1 MIKKII
7 PAVLM
12 LVFVVG
18 GVFAADMLRP
28 SPVSTSHEGGDHG
41 GSGKGDHADD
51 NGKGDD
57 DHGGDYDAKQTAG
70 NYYFNFSR
78 QFVVPVMQSGRVQA
92 LVILDLNLE
101 MEQGDADGMFSM
113 EPKFRDALMRE
124 LLALSNE
131 GYFTGQLTDP
141 ERYDEIQ
148 KALLRAART
157 VKDEIISVLILDFA
171 RQEQ

>member
-1 MIKKII
+1 MIKKVV
-7 PAVLM
+7 PVVLM

-18 GVFAADMLRP
+18 GIFAADMLRP
-28 SPVSTSHEGGDHG
+28 SPVATA
-41 GSGKGDHADD
+41 HADD
-51 NGKGDD
+51 KYEKDGGKDDHGKDGHDD
-57 DHGGDYDAKQTAG
+57 DHGDKYDAKPTAG
-70 NYYFNFSR
+70 NYYFDFSR
-78 QFVVPVMQSGRVQA
+78 QFVVPVMESGRVKS

-101 MEQGDADGMFSM
+101 MDQSEADGMFSM

-131 GYFTGQLTDP
+131 GYFSGQLTDP
-141 ERYDEIQ
+141 ERYDDIQ

-157 VKDEIISVLILDFA
+157 VKDEIISVLILDIA